1 LRCAKVVVRWAP
13 ASSVKLSSSVP
24 IGLKA
29 NWQLYVIRYWLMVL
43 KEDNRI
49 LYLTPKKPKTEV
61 VIESE

>member
-1 LRCAKVVVRWAP
+1 
-13 ASSVKLSSSVP
+13 VP